1 MRYLYSE
8 DRILKLKNV
17 LNSLKGMILMDDND
31 ELFLFKDF
39 YIESVTTTKGFFKK
53 REVTEFYVKW
63 ITITDGTNEYFHD
76 EDDMCSAYG
85 IRILLGY
92 HKNWTALQAKLVKFT
107 VATGMPLNF
116 SMINNDPEV

>member
-8 DRILKLKNV
+8 DKILQLRDA

-39 YIESVTTTKGFFKK
+39 YIESVTTTKGLFKK

-63 ITITDGTNEYFHD
+63 ITITDGNEEYYHD
-76 EDDMCSAYG
+76 QDDVCSEYG
-85 IRILLGY
+85 IRILWGY
-92 HKNWTALQAKLVKFT
+92 HKNWTAMQAKLIKFAA
-107 VATGMPLNF
+107 ATGMPLNF
-116 SMINNDPEV
+116 SMMTHDPEV